1 MCSFSQQQSSANQ
14 LNSSTDILNSK
25 SNSGITIVK
34 LNSPPPISTPSLPSG
49 PQSIG
54 AIGTMSRSSNT
65 TNATSSKTSTLGPFT
80 KQRNSRSSPSSPKEM
95 KRNAKITPYN
105 NNKAALGG
113 HILTIHTST
122 ANTNTT
128 ITAPTSPVGTPV
140 VPPTPPHTG
149 YTRRVKLGDSRSTGR
164 LHPAGNSHR
173 SGSVGGL
180 HKSMTKLSSSQ
191 QINQN
196 GNGSNTA
203 SRHNVATAVVGGNNV
218 TVSSGNSKSTK
229 VSSGGVTV
237 TTSHAR
243 IRPHSQGPITLVGS
257 TGALVKYSNDAINQ
271 STGSIASP
279 GVLVTQPTSSH
290 FFSGNS
296 NTLTLPVNTDS
307 NHEVIISGPTTNVTP
322 RRNDNTSYTLLN
334 TMRMSTFEPYQIT
347 RDPVQQFCEKNFA
360 SIKTYM
366 DQLSQFLPPPT
377 RCSIEGEF
385 SILIFRLYFDIFEF
399 EIYEFFKSQI

>member
-1 MCSFSQQQSSANQ
+1 
-14 LNSSTDILNSK
+14 
-25 SNSGITIVK
+25 
-34 LNSPPPISTPSLPSG
+34 
-49 PQSIG
+49 
-54 AIGTMSRSSNT
+54 
-65 TNATSSKTSTLGPFT
+65 
-80 KQRNSRSSPSSPKEM
+80 M
-95 KRNAKITPYN
+95 KRNSKLPPYT

-113 HILTIHTST
+113 HILTIHTSPTKAT
-122 ANTNTT
+122 ATT
-128 ITAPTSPVGTPV
+128 TAPTSPVGTPV

-196 GNGSNTA
+196 GNGSNTT
-203 SRHNVATAVVGGNNV
+203 SRHNVATTVVGVNNNV
-218 TVSSGNSKSTK
+218 TVSSGAKVSGTK

-243 IRPHSQGPITLVGS
+243 MRPHSQGPITLVGS

-279 GVLVTQPTSSH
+279 VLVNQSVPTSSH

-296 NTLTLPVNTDS
+296 NTLTLPVNTD
-307 NHEVIISGPTTNVTP
+307 EVIISGPTTNVTP

-347 RDPVQQFCEKNFA
+347 RDPVQQFCEKHFL
-360 SIKTYM
+360 SIKKYM

-377 RCSIEGEF
+377 RCSIEGGL
-385 SILIFRLYFDIFEF
+385 S
-399 EIYEFFKSQI
+399 FFFNKN

>member
-1 MCSFSQQQSSANQ
+1 M
-14 LNSSTDILNSK
+14 
-25 SNSGITIVK
+25 
-34 LNSPPPISTPSLPSG
+34 
-49 PQSIG
+49 
-54 AIGTMSRSSNT
+54 
-65 TNATSSKTSTLGPFT
+65 
-80 KQRNSRSSPSSPKEM
+80 
-95 KRNAKITPYN
+95 
-105 NNKAALGG
+105 
-113 HILTIHTST
+113 
-122 ANTNTT
+122 
-128 ITAPTSPVGTPV
+128 
-140 VPPTPPHTG
+140 PPTPPHTG

-196 GNGSNTA
+196 GNGSNTT
-203 SRHNVATAVVGGNNV
+203 SRHNVATVVGVNNNV
-218 TVSSGNSKSTK
+218 TVSSGTNKAAGGK

-237 TTSHAR
+237 ITSHAR
-243 IRPHSQGPITLVGS
+243 VRPHSQGPITLVGS

-279 GVLVTQPTSSH
+279 GVLVNQSVPSSSH
-290 FFSGNS
+290 FFSG

-347 RDPVQQFCEKNFA
+347 RDPVQQFCEKNFL
-360 SIKTYM
+360 SIKKYM

-377 RCSIEGEF
+377 RCSIEGGF
-385 SILIFRLYFDIFEF
+385 LNIFLQDLLTFDC
-399 EIYEFFKSQI
+399 STVRTG